1 MNKRSVLLSRRQ
13 FLRTTCATGFGVAA
27 APYLCLG
34 APAIDKP
41 VMRVLGRTGAEV
53 TTLGLGGQASLQWT
67 PKDVVP
73 TEIIIKAVNL
83 GLTYFDT
90 SNVYGRS
97 QLNYGEAFRA
107 LGLAPGQADYDERKR
122 RNIFLASKT
131 MIRYAKGSRPGM
143 RANTNG
149 PRDSTAVDDLRRS
162 LSQIFGDGTNDY
174 PDGAYVDLMQIHNL
188 NSMEEVDAIYEGFDN
203 ADAERIGALP
213 ALVDYRDGTNRT
225 GLNPNEEK
233 LIRHIGISGHSSSPV
248 LMECIQRDDRGIID
262 TLLVAINANDRLY
275 LNHQHNVIPVATA
288 KGLGIIGMKVF
299 ADGAMYTKRADWTRL
314 PREVVRTVG
323 DPSLPSEPLIQYSLS
338 IPGLTTNIIGI
349 GHIDTDR
356 KRCQLEQ
363 NFAASQMTG
372 PLDKGRIHEIEQL
385 AARAKNGETNYF
397 QKAAEPLSPPR
408 DAAILQDME
417 GDKRIARLTW
427 NTAYAGDEPVDHYA
441 IQRDGVDVAKV
452 AHRPQT
458 TKEPF
463 AFEERI
469 SDRQAHR
476 YRVAAVDAAGRTASS
491 TELPLSAVG

>member
-1 MNKRSVLLSRRQ
+1 MKKRSVSLSRRQ
-13 FLRTTCATGFGVAA
+13 FLRTVGATGVGAA
-27 APYLCLG
+27 AGPYLSLG
-34 APAIDKP
+34 ASAIDNP
-41 VMRVLGRTGAEV
+41 VTRVLGRTGAEV

-73 TEIIIKAVNL
+73 TEIIVKAVNL

-97 QLNYGEAFRA
+97 QLNYGAAFRA
-107 LGLAPGQADYDERKR
+107 LGLAPGEANFDERKR

-131 MIRYAKGSRPGM
+131 MIRYARGSKPGM
-143 RANTNG
+143 RARTNG

-162 LSQIFGDGTNDY
+162 LSQIFGDGKGDY

-188 NSMEEVDAIYEGFDN
+188 NNMEEVDAIYEGLDN

-225 GLNPNEEK
+225 GLNPKEEK

-275 LNHQHNVIPVATA
+275 LNHQHNVIPVVTA

-349 GHIDTDR
+349 GHIDTER
-356 KRCQLEQ
+356 ERCQLEQ
-363 NFAASQMTG
+363 NFAASQITG
-372 PLDKGRIHEIEQL
+372 SLDRGRMREIEQL

-408 DAAILQDME
+408 DAAVSQDKE
-417 GDKRIARLTW
+417 GDERIVRLTW
-427 NTAYAGDEPVDHYA
+427 NTAYAGDEPVSHYA
-441 IQRDGVDVAKV
+441 IERDGENVAKV

-458 TKEPF
+458 TKTPF
-463 AFEERI
+463 GFEERI

-476 YRVAAVDAAGRTASS
+476 YRLVAVDAAGRTASS
-491 TELPLSAVG
+491 DELPLSAVG